1 MARHGRDEAGN
12 IWELD
17 AQGNPV
23 RMIQPAQAPASV
35 PGALAIPPDPTRLA
49 AAHAE
54 QARLAASEARAER
67 SDQRAAAAEARAQ
80 KKFESED
87 TMAPPPGD
95 TTKTGEE
102 YLATLP
108 NALAGQV
115 RALIEGRRAFPTGS
129 ALRSPAVQQLIAAA
143 TQADPTLDATNS
155 FTRVATRKDFT
166 SGRSAQ
172 NITAINTAL
181 GHLGTLWQAAQGL
194 KNRSLPAW
202 NALANAA
209 ESATGDPRVGKFN
222 LARQAVVDELERVF
236 RGASGTETGIQG
248 WKQAINSSQSPDQL
262 RAAIGQGVALLNSR
276 LEALGQQYNQGLNR
290 SDEPIKLLNPHAQA
304 VFSALQEGGSG
315 VLPED
320 NTPPPVIGAGPPP
333 RGPPGALGPP
343 KADYSGMVGGPD
355 QTLATGKYRTSFDPI
370 TSAGLNAL
378 IHKGAPYETA
388 IAYLHSQDPAYSAP
402 DPATYSQA
410 VRYAADHP
418 NWSAARANKSVPTTQ
433 MQQAMSS
440 PVAAGIAAGL
450 GAGTA
455 GLDDVVGRN
464 ILGPEWDANR
474 QALAAT
480 DRKSD
485 LVGNVVGGVL
495 GMYGGA
501 KLLPGALALGGRV
514 FGRAA
519 PLAGDA
525 AYGTTYG
532 ASESPDDP
540 LTGGVLGGLAGAAG
554 GMAGRGTVKGLANV
568 IAPPAG
574 KFGPAYAQG
583 VFPTL
588 GQRFG
593 QSGFAG
599 RTINTAEQAMQSM
612 PGLGSLVTR
621 ARDIPRDAA
630 QLGAF
635 NESLK
640 ELAPFDPVLG
650 QQVSRLPAG
659 MQPGTE
665 PHAFT
670 TKAFG
675 QAYDL
680 ARSGMQFVPDAQYI
694 ADHKA
699 FTGVLNSGVLDANQA
714 SQVQKVINTSV
725 GSRLPRG
732 SGVMT
737 GDAYKQASSDV
748 SRAIDTWSRNPNT
761 QPMANALS
769 DYQTIFD
776 SAARRNSNPEAVS
789 LLDAADR
796 GWAKYARVRN
806 AGARVGGDP
815 GTFTMKNLQRAVQQ
829 EGGGV
834 ASGPFQRGQALMQ
847 DYSTAIQPLGDTLSN
862 SGTGERLLTNRLMLG
877 SQGAVGAGGVATGA
891 AGALMAHP
899 GALAPFAAYAPG
911 INRLVTRAIAP
922 RSATLPAPVADL
934 LDVAAMRLRQR
945 APFAGRLAVPAALA
959 WELGQ

>member
-17 AQGNPV
+17 AQGKPV
-23 RMIQPAQAPASV
+23 RMIQPAQAPPSV
-35 PGALAIPPDPTRLA
+35 PGALAIPPNPRIAAEKQAEATRQA
-49 AAHAE
+49 AAE
-54 QARLAASEARAER
+54 SRAER
-67 SDQRAAAAEARAQ
+67 SDQRASAAEARAQ

-108 NALAGQV
+108 KALAGQA

-155 FTRVATRKDFT
+155 FTRVATRKKFT
-166 SGRSAQ
+166 SGTTRD

-181 GHLGTLWQAAQGL
+181 GHLGTLWQDAQKLNNFG
-194 KNRSLPAW
+194 SPAL
-202 NALANAA
+202 NAPVNAF
-209 ESATGDPRVGKFN
+209 ESGILGDERYTNFN
-222 LARQAVVDELERVF
+222 ISRHAVVDELEKAF
-236 RGASGTETGIQG
+236 RGSGGTQAGIEQWQQG
-248 WKQAINSSQSPDQL
+248 INNSQSPKQL
-262 RAAIGQGVALLNSR
+262 RGAIEKAVELLQSR
-276 LEALGQQYNQGLNR
+276 LEALNEAYSTGMGR
-290 SDEPIKLLNPHAQA
+290 SSDTMEFLNPHARA
-304 VFSALQEGGSG
+304 VFNALGPGGDG
-315 VLPED
+315 NVPDLPKNFGGAPPILGGD
-320 NTPPPVIGAGPPP
+320 DKPTPPPAPPPVIGAGPPP
-333 RGPPGALGPP
+333 RGPPGPLGPP

-388 IAYLHSQDPAYSAP
+388 IAYLHSQDPGYSAP
-402 DPATYSQA
+402 DPAIYSQA

-418 NWSAARANKSVPTTQ
+418 NWSAAVANKSVPTTIGQ
-433 MQQAMSS
+433 RAASS

-480 DRKSD
+480 NPKSD
-485 LVGNVVGGVL
+485 LAGNVAGAVTGML
-495 GMYGGA
+495 GLGA
-501 KLLPGALALGGRV
+501 AAPGALALGAKA
-514 FGRAA
+514 FGRFA
-519 PLAGDA
+519 PAVGDA
-525 AYGTTYG
+525 SYG
-532 ASESPDDP
+532 AVYGGNENPDNP
-540 LTGGVLGGLAGAAG
+540 LGGAALGGLAGLAG
-554 GMAGRGTVKGLANV
+554 GMVGRGATRGLANV

-640 ELAPFDPVLG
+640 DLVPFDPVLG
-650 QQVSRLPAG
+650 HQVSRLPTG

-714 SQVQKVINTSV
+714 SAGPEGHQHERRLAPAAWQRRDERGRLQAGLERREPRDRHLVAQSEHAADGQCAV
-725 GSRLPRG
+725 G
-732 SGVMT
+732 
-737 GDAYKQASSDV
+737 
-748 SRAIDTWSRNPNT
+748 
-761 QPMANALS
+761 LS
-769 DYQTIFD
+769 DDLRF
-776 SAARRNSNPEAVS
+776 
-789 LLDAADR
+789 R
-796 GWAKYARVRN
+796 G
-806 AGARVGGDP
+806 P
-815 GTFTMKNLQRAVQQ
+815 
-829 EGGGV
+829 
-834 ASGPFQRGQALMQ
+834 
-847 DYSTAIQPLGDTLSN
+847 
-862 SGTGERLLTNRLMLG
+862 
-877 SQGAVGAGGVATGA
+877 
-891 AGALMAHP
+891 
-899 GALAPFAAYAPG
+899 
-911 INRLVTRAIAP
+911 
-922 RSATLPAPVADL
+922 
-934 LDVAAMRLRQR
+934 
-945 APFAGRLAVPAALA
+945 
-959 WELGQ
+959 